1 MKNAGSFCLVKNM
14 TSHNKN
20 LVFKPLFVNKSILFS
35 SYFSCF
41 KNENKKEKERVFYK
55 RKTWRYGEIFAKI
68 AGNWLRMIIEII
80 CFWGFGKKFGEPKT
94 LKSPILQGKSMIL
107 YCFTRIHSPKR
118 CFWERFGNNLGTIW
132 ETQKGWF
139 L

>member
-1 MKNAGSFCLVKNM
+1 MRPCVEKCMVFLFGKIKDIII
-14 TSHNKN
+14 KN

-68 AGNWLRMIIEII
+68 AGNWLRMINYKLKKSFIQGLFLCLKCCWKRFENV
-80 CFWGFGKKFGEPKT
+80 FLYFGA
-94 LKSPILQGKSMIL
+94 L
-107 YCFTRIHSPKR
+107 
-118 CFWERFGNNLGTIW
+118 TISF
-132 ETQKGWF
+132 QKGQKSYFSVKNRWN
-139 L
+139 LKWTS

>member
-41 KNENKKEKERVFYK
+41 KNEKERVFYRK
-55 RKTWRYGEIFAKI
+55 KTWSCGEIITKNE
-68 AGNWLRMIIEII
+68 GNWLRMIKKWCNTRYLIIEYAS
-80 CFWGFGKKFGEPKT
+80 FLFVY
-94 LKSPILQGKSMIL
+94 LLD
-107 YCFTRIHSPKR
+107 
-118 CFWERFGNNLGTIW
+118 NNLLLVDLIFW
-132 ETQKGWF
+132 IDLLRILCW
-139 L
+139 LIDL

>member
-1 MKNAGSFCLVKNM
+1 MRPCVEKCMVFLFGKIKDIII
-14 TSHNKN
+14 KN

-68 AGNWLRMIIEII
+68 AGNWLRMIKI
-80 CFWGFGKKFGEPKT
+80 KMPKT
-94 LKSPILQGKSMIL
+94 YLCGFSAFVLSNGSSL
-107 YCFTRIHSPKR
+107 ALFAGNKR
-118 CFWERFGNNLGTIW
+118 RKNVE
-132 ETQKGWF
+132 K
-139 L
+139 

>member
-1 MKNAGSFCLVKNM
+1 MVKNT

-55 RKTWRYGEIFAKI
+55 RKTWSYGEIIAKNE
-68 AGNWLRMIIEII
+68 GNWLRMI
-80 CFWGFGKKFGEPKT
+80 T
-94 LKSPILQGKSMIL
+94 LEEARISLLFIFKYHTIGLHCKLNDVL
-107 YCFTRIHSPKR
+107 Y
-118 CFWERFGNNLGTIW
+118 
-132 ETQKGWF
+132 
-139 L
+139 

>member
-1 MKNAGSFCLVKNM
+1 MKNAGSFCLAKNT

-20 LVFKPLFVNKSILFS
+20 LVFKPLFVNKSVLFS

-55 RKTWRYGEIFAKI
+55 RKTWSCGEIIAKNE
-68 AGNWLRMIIEII
+68 GNWLRMIKIKARSAIYKAHSS
-80 CFWGFGKKFGEPKT
+80 FFNT
-94 LKSPILQGKSMIL
+94 LRYAKGTYYTILLFK
-107 YCFTRIHSPKR
+107 
-118 CFWERFGNNLGTIW
+118 NL
-132 ETQKGWF
+132 QAD

>member
-1 MKNAGSFCLVKNM
+1 M

-55 RKTWRYGEIFAKI
+55 RKIWSYGEIIAKI
-68 AGNWLRMIIEII
+68 AGNWLRMIS
-80 CFWGFGKKFGEPKT
+80 KMN
-94 LKSPILQGKSMIL
+94 KSAL
-107 YCFTRIHSPKR
+107 YKALFMC
-118 CFWERFGNNLGTIW
+118 L
-132 ETQKGWF
+132 
-139 L
+139 

>member
-55 RKTWRYGEIFAKI
+55 RKTWSYGEIIAKNE
-68 AGNWLRMIIEII
+68 GNWLRMIIFHIKVRFKVEL
-80 CFWGFGKKFGEPKT
+80 F
-94 LKSPILQGKSMIL
+94 SILSSEKVI
-107 YCFTRIHSPKR
+107 
-118 CFWERFGNNLGTIW
+118 
-132 ETQKGWF
+132 
-139 L
+139 